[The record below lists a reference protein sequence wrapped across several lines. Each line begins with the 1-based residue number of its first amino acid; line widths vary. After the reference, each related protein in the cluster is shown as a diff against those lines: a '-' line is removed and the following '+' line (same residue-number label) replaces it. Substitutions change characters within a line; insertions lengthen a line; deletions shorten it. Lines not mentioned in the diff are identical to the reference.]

1 MSMDPWLAK
10 VYGTAGGEA
19 ATDLEKTAQ
28 AMFLQK
34 LAAQE
39 NIDLSQLS
47 PEQQEALV
55 QQILAAGQ
63 QPTAPQGQP
72 QPQGQPPMQAAPQGQ
87 PQPQGDPS
95 MDPAQ
100 VQELMMKEAQ
110 AKFEE
115 ADFLGRAMAHAYVNE
130 LEKIA
135 EEGKLPAFMQGG
147 GTDKSSKTGAEPSKT
162 EKEKSKSD
170 KTEKTKT
177 AALIEK
183 LAEARA
189 AEILVANGIN
199 PETGEPLEAQPQQ
212 PAAPQGDTPAP
223 DAEQQVQA
231 VVDQKAVEM
240 LKAAGYQF
248 EQ

>member
-1 MSMDPWLAK
+1 MSMDPWLAQ

-34 LAAQE
+34 LSAQE
-39 NIDLSQLS
+39 NIDINQLS
-47 PEQQEALV
+47 PEQQEQLV
-55 QQILAAGQ
+55 QQILMGQ
-63 QPTAPQGQP
+63 QAQPQQPQGQP
-72 QPQGQPPMQAAPQGQ
+72 QQAAPQGQ

-95 MDPAQ
+95 QMDPAQ

-135 EEGKLPAFMQGG
+135 EEGKLPAFMQGSG
-147 GTDKSSKTGAEPSKT
+147 TTGTDKSSKTSAEPTKSS
-162 EKEKSKSD
+162 KEKSKSD
-170 KTEKTKT
+170 KTEKSGTTKT

-199 PETGEPLEAQPQQ
+199 PETGAPIEAQTEP
-212 PAAPQGDTPAP
+212 PAPQG

-240 LKAAGYQF
+240 LKAAGYTF
-248 EQ
+248 EE

>member
-1 MSMDPWLAK
+1 MSMDPWLAQ

-34 LAAQE
+34 LSAQE
-39 NIDLSQLS
+39 NVDLSQLS
-47 PEQQEALV
+47 PEQQEQLV
-55 QQILAAGQ
+55 QQILAGQ
-63 QPTAPQGQP
+63 QPAAPQGQP
-72 QPQGQPPMQAAPQGQ
+72 QPGQPQQAAPQGQ

-95 MDPAQ
+95 QMDQAQ

-135 EEGKLPAFMQGG
+135 EEGKLPAFMQGT
-147 GTDKSSKTGAEPSKT
+147 GTDKSSKTSAEPSKT
-162 EKEKSKSD
+162 SKEKSKSD
-170 KTEKTKT
+170 KTEKSGTTKT
-177 AALIEK
+177 AALVEK

-199 PETGEPLEAQPQQ
+199 PETGAPIEAQTEP
-212 PAAPQGDTPAP
+212 PAPQG

-248 EQ
+248 EA

>member
-1 MSMDPWLAK
+1 MSMDPWLAQ
-10 VYGTAGGEA
+10 VYGTASGGEA

-34 LAAQE
+34 LSAQE
-39 NIDLSQLS
+39 NVDLSQLS
-47 PEQQEALV
+47 PEQQEQLV
-55 QQILAAGQ
+55 QQILAGQ
-63 QPTAPQGQP
+63 QPAVPQGQP
-72 QPQGQPPMQAAPQGQ
+72 QPGQPQQAAPQGQ
-87 PQPQGDPS
+87 PVQPQGDPS
-95 MDPAQ
+95 QMDQAQ

-135 EEGKLPAFMQGG
+135 EEGKLPAFMQGSG
-147 GTDKSSKTGAEPSKT
+147 TATDKSSKTSAEPSKSS
-162 EKEKSKSD
+162 KEKSKSD
-170 KTEKTKT
+170 KTEKSGTTKT
-177 AALIEK
+177 AALVEK

-199 PETGEPLEAQPQQ
+199 PETGAPVEAQGEP
-212 PAAPQGDTPAP
+212 PAPQG

-240 LKAAGYQF
+240 LKAAGYTFQ
-248 EQ
+248 E